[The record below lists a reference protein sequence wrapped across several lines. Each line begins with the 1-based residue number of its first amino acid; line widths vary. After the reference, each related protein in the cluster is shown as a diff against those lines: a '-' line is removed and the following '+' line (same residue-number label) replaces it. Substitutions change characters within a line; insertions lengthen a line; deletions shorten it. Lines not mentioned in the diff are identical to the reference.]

1 MTGREK
7 KCLKSKKIR
16 LSSTKKTEAYRQ
28 RESGW
33 NAFRGLSKYSSS
45 VTDQQSLATGVNLT
59 KYANLTA
66 GFQKNP
72 GVFCFFFKQAFILS

>member
-1 MTGREK
+1 M
-7 KCLKSKKIR
+7 KSKKIR

-45 VTDQQSLATGVNLT
+45 VTDFHQQSLATGVNLT

-72 GVFCFFFKQAFILS
+72 GVFFFFFFKQAFILS